1 MDIIVLS
8 VWKKKENI
16 AVKQKK
22 FCKEN
27 GICPACHKEKLY
39 GDEKQCILC
48 REYHWE
54 YGIKN
59 PPTDQQK
66 EKYRNR
72 FRETQNKLYAE
83 RVSKGICTR
92 CGKLKVVPGRKK
104 CGICLEK
111 DMILHRNRRA
121 YEVELQQT
129 K

>member
-16 AVKQKK
+16 AVKQKNFVRK
-22 FCKEN
+22 TEFVRSAIKKSCMETRN
-27 GICPACHKEKLY
+27 NAYYAESITGVWHKKSTNRSAERKV
-39 GDEKQCILC
+39 
-48 REYHWE
+48 
-54 YGIKN
+54 
-59 PPTDQQK
+59 QK
-66 EKYRNR
+66 PG
-72 FRETQNKLYAE
+72 FRETQKKLYAE
-83 RVSKGICTR
+83 RVSNGICTR